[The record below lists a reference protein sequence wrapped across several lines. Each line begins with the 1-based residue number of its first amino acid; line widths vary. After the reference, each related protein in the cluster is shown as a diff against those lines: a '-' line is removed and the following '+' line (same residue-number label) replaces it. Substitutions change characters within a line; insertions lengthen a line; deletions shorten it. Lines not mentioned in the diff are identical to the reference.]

1 MMSNSE
7 FGNISFDL
15 PKNISNVIKVIGV
28 GGGGS
33 NAINHMFKQGIKGV
47 DFIVCNTDS
56 QALQNST
63 VPNKIQLGVN
73 LTEGLGAGA
82 NPEVGQQ
89 SALESIAEIEKM
101 LDTNTKMVFITAGMG
116 GGTGT
121 GAAPVIAQLAKEKD
135 ILTVGIVTMPFQF
148 EGKVRAEQ
156 ALQGIDRLRKQ
167 VDSLI
172 VINNNKL
179 REVYGNLG
187 FKAGFSKADEVLAT
201 ASRGI
206 AEVITH
212 HYTQNIDLKD
222 AKTVLSNSGTAI
234 MGSSVASGENRAKE
248 AIITALDSPL
258 LNDNKITGAKN
269 VLLLIVSGT
278 SEITIDEIGEIND
291 HIQNEA
297 GHNANI
303 IMGVGEDES
312 LGDAVAVTIIATG
325 FNVEQQNEIVNTE
338 PKKIIHSLEDEQKIV
353 RNLTQQTVDIFQSRI
368 DSPIDNSNEK
378 IVFDLMDDEIET
390 KNEVVVNEIITS
402 EIVSPEVISTEVV
415 LNTPTSPEIFLN
427 QSDVDQIVV
436 NEHFENEIVV
446 NEDNNE
452 LIAMTQFM
460 KNLDV
465 TFEIV
470 SPIKDIDF
478 KIIPSETRETK
489 VEDAQ
494 ALINKSLNNFQTSKP
509 VEKEQIMFTFESPL
523 EKKHET
529 NSQVQQNTIFFDLS
543 EDTKNLT
550 VNEQVEFVA
559 VTDVDEKGIIKYS
572 LEEYMELENDLMNS
586 KPVAVSKVEEP
597 VDEALNFT
605 MKKVEPSNPVTFGKS
620 YEDVSPVE
628 LTIEQTLKMRADER
642 RKSLKDFNYKFHN
655 NSSRVD
661 DLEKEPAYKRSG
673 IELDEKKNTNNTSRY
688 SVGIDSNNDSQLR
701 SNNSY
706 LHDNVD

>member
-436 NEHFENEIVV
+436 NENFENEIVV

-543 EDTKNLT
+543 EDTKNIT

-597 VDEALNFT
+597 VDDALNFT

-673 IELDEKKNTNNTSRY
+673 IQLDEKKNTNNTSRY

>member
-1 MMSNSE
+1 MISNSE

-15 PKNISNVIKVIGV
+15 PKNQSNVIKVIGV

-56 QALQNST
+56 QALQNSP

-82 NPEVGQQ
+82 NPDVGQQ
-89 SALESIAEIEKM
+89 SAIESIADIEKM

-121 GAAPVIAQLAKEKD
+121 GAAPVIAQLAKERD
-135 ILTVGIVTMPFQF
+135 ILTVGIVTIPFQF
-148 EGKVRAEQ
+148 EGKVRQEQ
-156 ALQGIDRLRKQ
+156 ALQGVERLRKQ

-222 AKTVLSNSGTAI
+222 AKTVLANSGTAI
-234 MGSSVASGENRAKE
+234 MGSAIANGDNRAKD
-248 AIITALDSPL
+248 AIISALDSPL

-278 SEITIDEIGEIND
+278 NEITIDEIGEIND
-291 HIQNEA
+291 HIQTEA
-297 GHNANI
+297 GFNANI
-303 IMGVGEDES
+303 IMGVGEDET

-325 FNVEQQNEIVNTE
+325 FNVEQQNGIVNTE
-338 PKKIIHSLEDEQKIV
+338 STKIIHTLEDEQKVV
-353 RNLTQQTVDIFQSRI
+353 RDLTQKPVEVFQSLTEVPTEI
-368 DSPIDNSNEK
+368 KEEK
-378 IVFDLMDDEIET
+378 IVFELIEEEKVVETPKVSAIDE
-390 KNEVVVNEIITS
+390 
-402 EIVSPEVISTEVV
+402 
-415 LNTPTSPEIFLN
+415 
-427 QSDVDQIVV
+427 
-436 NEHFENEIVV
+436 
-446 NEDNNE
+446 NE
-452 LIAMTQFM
+452 LIAMNQFI

-478 KIIPSETRETK
+478 KVTTPEVKEINVIEAKNITEEEQITFLFDMPVATTQVKEENKLVFELNDETK
-489 VEDAQ
+489 NIIVKE
-494 ALINKSLNNFQTSKP
+494 P
-509 VEKEQIMFTFESPL
+509 V
-523 EKKHET
+523 
-529 NSQVQQNTIFFDLS
+529 QVVPMTEL
-543 EDTKNLT
+543 
-550 VNEQVEFVA
+550 NEQ
-559 VTDVDEKGIIKYS
+559 GIIKYS
-572 LEEYMELENDLMNS
+572 LEEYMELENDLLGS
-586 KPVAVSKVEEP
+586 KPAATIVEEP
-597 VDEALNFT
+597 VAEELNIV
-605 MKKVEPSNPVTFGKS
+605 MKQPEVEKPAATFAPTF
-620 YEDVSPVE
+620 EDVSPME
-628 LTIEQTLKMRADER
+628 MTIEETLKHRADER
-642 RKSLKDFNYKFHN
+642 RRKLKEFNYKFHN
-655 NSSRVD
+655 NPSRID
-661 DLEKEPAYKRSG
+661 EMEKEPAYKRLG
-673 IELDEKKNTNNTSRY
+673 VDLNAQTQNNNSRM
-688 SVGIDSNNDSQLR
+688 SLGTDSNDDTQLR
-701 SNNSY
+701 SNNSF